1 MSARRRGRAPRTYS
15 HPIYTRHQR
24 RLEPPDLH
32 ARLVVAIGVILAG
45 TFLIIVGAMSYALVF
60 VTQPIGQQAPNDAAF
75 IEILKTISLFLTG
88 SLGGV
93 LASNGLKPKPK
104 DGSDTPAPKRET

>member
-1 MSARRRGRAPRTYS
+1 MTAEPRDHAPFKSYPKTYS
-15 HPIYTRHQR
+15 R
-24 RLEPPDLH
+24 RPHKYDPQDLH
-32 ARLVVAIGVILAG
+32 ARLVVAIGLVMAG
-45 TFLIIVGAMSYALVF
+45 AFLLIVFAMAWSLVF

-75 IEILKTISLFLTG
+75 IEILKTMALFLTG

-104 DGSDTPAPKRET
+104 PDDTPNHKRET

>member
-1 MSARRRGRAPRTYS
+1 MTAEPQGHAPVKSYRRTS
-15 HPIYTRHQR
+15 STHRHDPQ
-24 RLEPPDLH
+24 DLH
-32 ARLVVAIGVILAG
+32 ARLVVAIGLIMAGAFLLIVI
-45 TFLIIVGAMSYALVF
+45 AMSWSLVF

-75 IEILKTISLFLTG
+75 IEILKTMALFLTG

-104 DGSDTPAPKRET
+104 HEDTPKDTQRT

>member
-1 MSARRRGRAPRTYS
+1 MSARRRVHVRRTSS
-15 HPIYTRHQR
+15 HPRYSRHLK
-24 RLEPPDLH
+24 RLDPPDLH
-32 ARLVVAIGVILAG
+32 ARLVVIIGVILAG
-45 TFLIIVGAMSYALVF
+45 TFFIIVAAMSYALVF

-93 LASNGLKPKPK
+93 LASNGLKPKQK
-104 DGSDTPAPKRET
+104 DQADTPQPKRDS